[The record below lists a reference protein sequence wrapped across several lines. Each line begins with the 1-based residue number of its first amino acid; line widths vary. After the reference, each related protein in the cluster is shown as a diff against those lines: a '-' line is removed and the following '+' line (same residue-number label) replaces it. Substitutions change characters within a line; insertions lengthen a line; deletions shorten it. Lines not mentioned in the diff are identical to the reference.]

1 MLFSGKSWDCSGQ
14 LRLLG
19 LLGLLGLLRLLG
31 VVGKIRVV

>member
-19 LLGLLGLLRLLG
+19 LLGLLRLLG